1 MADVAPKPAR
11 LRPTALQVTAA
22 VSDRLR
28 IPAQFNVAAA
38 LLARRLP
45 DDAQRPAVERGDR
58 VLTYADI
65 GELVARAGNSL
76 RTLGVAREE
85 RVLII
90 LPDTEE
96 FIAAFLGTM
105 LIGAVAVPCSTFL
118 GPSDYA
124 YFLRDTRAAVL
135 VTTTELLGRMDVALD
150 PNLRAIVV
158 IDQDAF
164 DTADTYEGRLR
175 SWTAL
180 VGEASPVC
188 EPADTHRDEPA
199 FWLWTS
205 GSTGE
210 PKAAVHLHQDAPWCC
225 QLVGEAVYGLTAVDR
240 SYSAAKLFHAYGL
253 CNALMFPFWTGGATI
268 LNPGRSLPD
277 AVYSLI
283 SRARPTI
290 FYSVPTLYAI
300 LLQVPEAERRFDLS
314 SLRFCVSAGEPLP
327 AELYRRWLA
336 RFGTEILDGI
346 GSTELLNMYICSR
359 PGEVKPG
366 SSGRVIPGYSMKIV
380 NERGEPVGT
389 NQVGDLLV
397 NGPSCAIM
405 YWNRREET
413 KQKMLG
419 DWFVSDD
426 KYSVDEDGYYWF
438 AGRTDDMFK
447 ASGEWISPIEIESL
461 LIEHPAVVEC
471 AVVAWQETIGVVRPK
486 AFVVVA
492 AGATADNT
500 LVAELQ
506 TFVRARASHYK
517 CPRTIDF
524 VEELPKTPT
533 GKLQR
538 FKLRA
543 GR

>member
-1 MADVAPKPAR
+1 
-11 LRPTALQVTAA
+11 LH
-22 VSDRLR
+22 
-28 IPAQFNVAAA
+28 IPLHFNLTTA

-45 DDAQRPAVERGDR
+45 HDAERTAVECGNR
-58 VLTYADI
+58 VLTYAEVA
-65 GELVARAGNSL
+65 ELIARAGNSL
-76 RTLGVAREE
+76 RTLGVIREE
-85 RVLII
+85 RVLVI

-96 FIAAFLGTM
+96 FIAAFLGTI

-118 GPSDYA
+118 APSDYA

-135 VTTTELLGRMDVALD
+135 VTTTELLERMDVSLD
-150 PNLRAIVV
+150 TNLRAIVV
-158 IDQDAF
+158 IDRDKVDSRA
-164 DTADTYEGRLR
+164 YEGRLR
-175 SWTAL
+175 SWKRLIQEAAP
-180 VGEASPVC
+180 VG

-225 QLVGEAVYGLTAVDR
+225 ELVGEGVYGMTAADR

-253 CNALMFPFWTGGATI
+253 CNALIFPFWTGGSTI

-283 SRARPTI
+283 AGSRPTI
-290 FYSVPTLYAI
+290 FYGVPTLYAG
-300 LLQVPEAERRFDLS
+300 LLQVPDAERRFDLS
-314 SLRFCVSAGEPLP
+314 SLRFSVSAGEPLP

-336 RFGTEILDGI
+336 RFGSEILDGI

-359 PGEVKPG
+359 PGEVRPG
-366 SSGRVIPGYSMKIV
+366 SSGRVIPGYAMRIV

-405 YWNRREET
+405 YWNRRDET

-419 DWFVSDD
+419 DWFVSGD

-461 LIEHPAVVEC
+461 MIEHPSVVEC
-471 AVVAWQETIGVVRPK
+471 AVVAWQESIGVVRPK
-486 AFVVVA
+486 AFVVLA
-492 AGATADNT
+492 AGAAGDST
-500 LVAELQ
+500 LVGDLQ
-506 TFVRARASHYK
+506 TFVRARAAHYK
-517 CPRTIDF
+517 CPRAIEF
-524 VEELPKTPT
+524 VEELPKTAT

-538 FKLRA
+538 FKLR
-543 GR
+543 RSRPTP